1 MAPRKRKPENRHLPQ
16 GLSKITMRN
25 VLRFRYR
32 YPNGK
37 DVYFP
42 IGTLELDA
50 IEAAT
55 IFNTKHRNPTIK
67 LLMDYD
73 EYNKPLKDWLV
84 IIKKRVYTE
93 EFKKDVISEKVYAAF
108 ENDLVRLNQMH
119 GAIMSKSFNLSHVND
134 FLNEFAHGKS
144 NEVYNRKIT
153 FLKKVGSYL
162 CDMSAMETNFADSKK
177 RKPKDKKQRQRLTLD
192 NFNDILSA
200 AESWLKTSMML
211 SIQTTHAV
219 NEISLAKYKD
229 CEWYSTPVIEN
240 NLTVYGVLRIHRQKV
255 KDKEASRVAIPIT
268 KKIKTI
274 IEQSRTDNIA
284 SPYIIHK
291 ILDRRKGAAKGIKH
305 HTQLDSVYISR
316 AFSDLRDRLGVM
328 SSLPKDKR
336 PTFHEIRALSI
347 HLYDEMGYD
356 VQARAAHT
364 DSEST
369 KVYKKDH
376 VEWVEIQAAE
386 LAV

>member
-1 MAPRKRKPENRHLPQ
+1 MAPRKRKLENRHLPQ
-16 GLSKITMRN
+16 GLNKIKMRGIY
-25 VLRFRYR
+25 RFRYR
-32 YPNGK
+32 FPNGK
-37 DVYFP
+37 DIYLP
-42 IGTLELDA
+42 MDTLELDA

-73 EYNKPLKDWLV
+73 EYNKPLKEWLNTV
-84 IIKKRVYTE
+84 KHRVETE
-93 EFKKDVISEKVYAAF
+93 EFKKNIISEKVFLAF
-108 ENDLVRLNQMH
+108 TNDIDRLVELH
-119 GAIMSKSFNLSHVND
+119 GAIMSKSFNLTHVND
-134 FLNEFAHGKS
+134 FLNKFAKGKS

-162 CDMSAMETNFADSKK
+162 CDMSAMETNFAESKK
-177 RKPKDKKQRQRLTLD
+177 RKPKEKKQRQRLTLEY
-192 NFNDILSA
+192 FNQILEA
-200 AESWLKTSMML
+200 AEPWLKTAMML

-229 CEWYSTPVIEN
+229 CEWYNAPLLEN
-240 NLTVYGVLRIHRQKV
+240 GLTVYGVLRIHRQKV

-274 IEQSRTDNIA
+274 IEQSRADNIA

-291 ILDRRKGAAKGIKH
+291 ILDRRKGAAKGITH
-305 HTQLDSVYISR
+305 NTQLDSVYISR
-316 AFSDLRDRLGVM
+316 AFSELRDQLGIM
-328 SSLPKDKR
+328 TDLTKDKR

-347 HLYDEMGYD
+347 HLYDEIGYD
-356 VQARAAHT
+356 AQARAAHT